1 MGYKQRFE
9 VILTCNL
16 TEPELAELFGAA
28 FRYHTSARTRSVLP
42 APAASAA
49 SSSRAARRERE
60 TLR

>member
-42 APAASAA
+42 APAYAA